1 MAEIAVL
8 VLKLASLAEPKFS
21 AKNILSSEKFEN
33 PMKIEINIVETICNF
48 GHNVFKK
55 RPVWSFF
62 IRIFAISYGKYLAT
76 LSRATNWPIWNLN
89 AAR

>member
-1 MAEIAVL
+1 MAEIAIL
-8 VLKLASLAEPKFS
+8 VLKLASLAEPKIS

-33 PMKIEINIVETICNF
+33 LMKMEINIVKKVCNF

-55 RPVWSFF
+55 QPFWPFF
-62 IRIFAISYGKYLAT
+62 IKIFAISYGKYVAT
-76 LSRATNWPIWNLN
+76 LSCATNWLSWNLN